1 MAAVAERTSDPV
13 ALCIAT
19 ANGTLRRKA
28 ADVLSRSS
36 YQVLEAKSLAELEE
50 HARAHSLALAVV
62 DPRLPGLGDSPL
74 AVLRAEAALH
84 RCPLLLLSEVDRKAL
99 QARRPDPDLV
109 DLMVRVNAQL
119 AGNEQL
125 ALLHRVSET
134 LSASPDMEPTMKAVL
149 AAVAGVL
156 PFDTGT
162 LFLLDKLG
170 RLQVRAAWGY
180 DVAMDKLRSF
190 EVGEG
195 VVGWVVANRVP
206 SIVGDSDLDRRFEPL
221 EGGRSSRSMLAVPI
235 MVGDRVLGALTLV
248 RRAPAEQFTDLELI
262 LVATVGN
269 SAAVALENARLYEQ
283 ERALALRLEDLN
295 QLYGKEAEI
304 LEKLGEYDRLYTSV
318 VATVSHE
325 LKTPLMGIRGF
336 AQMIRDGDVDGADA
350 RDFASEIHENAVRL
364 SSYAERILQEDAV
377 HHGRLRL
384 DIREV
389 RLRQLVAQVVR
400 SLRAT
405 VSNRHRLINDVTD
418 EIPLVKGDAEKI
430 NQILVNLI
438 NNAIKYSPDGGEVR
452 ISAQTRGKEVELS
465 VEDEGLGIPAD
476 AQKRIFDRFYR
487 VESNETRG
495 IGGTGLGLSIVQG
508 LVELHGGR
516 IWVESREPKGSRF
529 TFTLPFA
536 VYFPAPADYS
546 AMADAGAAL
555 EHRTPAVAAPE
566 DRAAPDRFIEVT

>member
-1 MAAVAERTSDPV
+1 MAERTSDPV

-62 DPRLPGLGDSPL
+62 DPRLPGLGESPL

-180 DVAMDKLRSF
+180 DVAMNKLRSF

-465 VEDEGLGIPAD
+465 VED
-476 AQKRIFDRFYR
+476 
-487 VESNETRG
+487 
-495 IGGTGLGLSIVQG
+495 
-508 LVELHGGR
+508 
-516 IWVESREPKGSRF
+516 
-529 TFTLPFA
+529 
-536 VYFPAPADYS
+536 
-546 AMADAGAAL
+546 
-555 EHRTPAVAAPE
+555 
-566 DRAAPDRFIEVT
+566 

>member
-1 MAAVAERTSDPV
+1 MRSVTQRTSDPV
-13 ALCIAT
+13 ALCVAT
-19 ANGTLRRKA
+19 ADGSLRRRA
-28 ADVLSRSS
+28 ADALSRPA
-36 YQVLEAKSLAELEE
+36 YQVLEAKSLAELAE
-50 HARAHSLALAVV
+50 HANSHEMALAVV
-62 DPRLPGLGDSPL
+62 DPRLPGLGDQALS
-74 AVLRAEAALH
+74 VLRALPALH
-84 RCPLLLLSEVDRKAL
+84 RCPLLLLSEADRKGL
-99 QARRPDPDLV
+99 RSRRPDPDLV
-109 DLMVRVNAQL
+109 DLMVRVDAQL

-134 LSASPDMEPTMKAVL
+134 LSASPDMEPTMNAVL
-149 AAVAGVL
+149 AAVASVL

-162 LFLLDKLG
+162 LFLLDKLD

-180 DVAMDKLRSF
+180 EVAMEHLRSF

-195 VVGWVVANRVP
+195 VVGWVVQNRVP
-206 SIVGDSDLDRRFEPL
+206 SIVGDSDMDQRFQPL

-248 RRAPAEQFTDLELI
+248 RRAPAEQFTDSELV

-283 ERALALRLEDLN
+283 ERALALRLEEVN

-336 AQMIRDGDVDGADA
+336 AQMIRDGDVDAAEA

-364 SSYAERILQEDAV
+364 SLYAEQILQEDAV

-405 VSNRHRLINDVTD
+405 VSNRHRLVNDVTD
-418 EIPLVKGDAEKI
+418 EIPLVKGDPDKI

-452 ISAQTRGKEVELS
+452 ISARTAGKEVELS
-465 VEDEGLGIPAD
+465 VDDEGMGIPED

-487 VESNETRG
+487 VESGETRG
-495 IGGTGLGLSIVQG
+495 ISGTGLGLSIVQG

-516 IWVESREPKGSRF
+516 IWVESRKPQGSRF
-529 TFTLPFA
+529 TFSLPFA
-536 VYFPAPADYS
+536 VYFPAPADYA

-555 EHRTPAVAAPE
+555 NHRTRAVAAPD
-566 DRAAPDRFIEVT
+566 DRGTPDRFIEVT